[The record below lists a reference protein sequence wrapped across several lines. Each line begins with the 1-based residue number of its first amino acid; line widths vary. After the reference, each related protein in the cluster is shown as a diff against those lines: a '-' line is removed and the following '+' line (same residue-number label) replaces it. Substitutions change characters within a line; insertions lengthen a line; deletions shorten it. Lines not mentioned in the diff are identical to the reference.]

1 MDTFD
6 VYSLSGNSMF
16 QDMIRTAM
24 RRVGPQIVME
34 LTRLAASD
42 GVNPGDQQIALKA
55 IDAVGAILQRLGI
68 ATGGSYGNVDL
79 SIAELIHAL
88 LSSDAVDGVTYE
100 SIKAG
105 VIDGSIR
112 PVIDAALYG
121 FLKGLTGLAVM
132 SSEAQASMMGGRR

>member
-6 VYSLSGNSMF
+6 LYSLAGNSMF
-16 QDMIRTAM
+16 QDTIRTAM

-55 IDAVGAILQRLGI
+55 IDAVSAILHRLGI

-79 SIAELIHAL
+79 SIAELIQAL
-88 LSSDAVDGVTYE
+88 LSSDAVEGVTYA

-112 PVIDAALYG
+112 PTIDAALYT
-121 FLKGLTGLAVM
+121 FLKSMTGLAVM
-132 SSEAQASMMGGRR
+132 TPEAQASMEVVRR